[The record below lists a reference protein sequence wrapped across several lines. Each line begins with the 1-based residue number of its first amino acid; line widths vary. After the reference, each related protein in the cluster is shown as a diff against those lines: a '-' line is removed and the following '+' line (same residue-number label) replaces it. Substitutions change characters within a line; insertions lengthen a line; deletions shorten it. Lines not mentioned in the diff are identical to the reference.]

1 MVSVTQTLDLTGKLL
16 IAMPGMGD
24 KRFDNCVI
32 YLCSYS
38 AQGTMGLILN
48 QPMAQASFGGLCKQL
63 SIENSAQ
70 RDIPVLCGGPVEA
83 NRGFVLH
90 SRDYHSAESTQ
101 HLGAQLALTSTR
113 DVIEALAQETA
124 PNQASL
130 FMGYAGWGAGQLDA
144 EIARNSWLLADADED
159 KILQEEHGNM
169 RHAALDSIG
178 IDARLLST
186 QGGRA

>member
-1 MVSVTQTLDLTGKLL
+1 MVTVTQTLDLTGKLL

-24 KRFDNCVI
+24 KRFDNSVI

-90 SRDYHSAESTQ
+90 SRDYHSADSTQ
-101 HLGAQLALTSTR
+101 HLNAGSSQPSDNHVNATR
-113 DVIEALAQETA
+113 IHDWPPPAHRTA
-124 PNQASL
+124 PEYLAARYS
-130 FMGYAGWGAGQLDA
+130 QLRA
-144 EIARNSWLLADADED
+144 VCIGHRKRLAP
-159 KILQEEHGNM
+159 
-169 RHAALDSIG
+169 
-178 IDARLLST
+178 
-186 QGGRA
+186 

>member
-1 MVSVTQTLDLTGKLL
+1 M
-16 IAMPGMGD
+16 
-24 KRFDNCVI
+24 
-32 YLCSYS
+32 
-38 AQGTMGLILN
+38 
-48 QPMAQASFGGLCKQL
+48 
-63 SIENSAQ
+63 
-70 RDIPVLCGGPVEA
+70 EA

-101 HLGAQLALTSTR
+101 NLGVQLALTSTR

-144 EIARNSWLLADADED
+144 EIARNSWLLADAEED
-159 KILQEEHGNM
+159 KILHEEHGNM
-169 RHAALDSIG
+169 WHAALKSIG
-178 IDARLLST
+178 IDARLLSA